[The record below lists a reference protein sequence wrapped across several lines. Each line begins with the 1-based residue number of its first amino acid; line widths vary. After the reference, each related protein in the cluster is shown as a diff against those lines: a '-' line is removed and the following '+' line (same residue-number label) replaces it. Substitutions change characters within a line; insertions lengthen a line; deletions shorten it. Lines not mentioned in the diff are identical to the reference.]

1 MHRQR
6 RCPTDRRSDWKN
18 DSRPMGERE
27 MREDHLI
34 KMDEMFPD
42 GYIVVYTQKSG
53 DIRMSLYNPHQDKTI
68 EKFHRLLKASREI
81 D

>member
-1 MHRQR
+1 
-6 RCPTDRRSDWKN
+6 
-18 DSRPMGERE
+18 